1 MNDNALG
8 GETSPYLLQHKDNPV
23 HWRPWGQDAF
33 ARARAENKPI
43 LLSVGY
49 AACHWCHVM
58 AHESFESGAI
68 AGLMNQHFVTI
79 KVDREERP
87 DVDAVYQAALQA
99 MGEQGGWPLTMFL
112 TPDGAPFWGGTYF
125 PPESRWGRPGF
136 PEVLGAMAR
145 IWRDEPDK
153 IAHNAAALKEM
164 LADLGRPQGGG
175 VLSIESLDRTAT
187 LALRLVDMRR
197 GGTGGAPK
205 FPQAPLF
212 RFIWRAHLRGK
223 GAPLRDAVLVTLDN
237 ICQGGIYD
245 HLGGGFARYS
255 TDEEWLAP
263 HFEKMLY
270 DNAQLIE
277 LLTEAWRETK
287 SPLYA
292 ARVRETIGWMLAEMK
307 TGSRAGESPRAYQ
320 VAPLSGR
327 EKGPGELFAFAS
339 AYDADSEGEEGK
351 YYVWT
356 EAEVDS
362 ILGSDSAPFKKTYD
376 VTASGNW
383 ENRNILRRDPGAG
396 FLSDPDEARL
406 KDCRDR
412 LLAARDKRVPP
423 QCDDKVLADW
433 SGLAIAALAAA
444 GATFAEDQW
453 IAAAKTVFAFVV
465 GRMTGPDGRL
475 RHSWRAGS
483 ARNPATLE
491 DHAQMTRAALALFEA
506 TGRGDYLRHA
516 EGFVAAAD
524 AQYWDADAGGY
535 FLAAADTADVML
547 RTKPVLDNAT
557 PSGNGVMA
565 EVLARLFHL
574 TGRDAYR
581 ARAEAV
587 LRALVPQRIEMQINA
602 PGLLC
607 AFEYLERPTHIVVA
621 GEGAGADELLRA
633 AHGLPAPAKIIQR
646 VTDGMALPPSHP
658 VHGKG
663 PVGGKPAAYV
673 CVGRT
678 CGLPITEARELGGA
692 LTAL

>member
-1 MNDNALG
+1 MNGNALG

-23 HWRPWGQDAF
+23 HWRPWGEAAF
-33 ARARAENKPI
+33 ARARAENKPV

-58 AHESFESGAI
+58 AHESFESAAI
-68 AGLMNQHFVTI
+68 AGLMNEHFVNI

-99 MGEQGGWPLTMFL
+99 MGEQGGWPLTMFV

-153 IAHNAAALKEM
+153 IAHNAAALREM

-175 VLSIESLDRTAT
+175 ALSIESLDRAAT

-197 GGTGGAPK
+197 GGTNGAPK

-212 RFIWRAHLRGK
+212 RFLWRAHLRTK
-223 GAPLRDAVLVTLDN
+223 SAPLRDAVIVTLDN

-245 HLGGGFARYS
+245 HAGGGFARYS

-277 LLTEAWRETK
+277 LLAETWRETK

-292 ARVRETIGWMLAEMK
+292 ARVRETIDWMLADMK
-307 TGSRAGESPRAYQ
+307 TGGQGGS
-320 VAPLSGR
+320 
-327 EKGPGELFAFAS
+327 FAFAS

-356 EAEVDS
+356 EAEIDS
-362 ILGSDSAPFKKTYD
+362 VLGLGPEAALFKKTYD
-376 VTASGNW
+376 VTAAGNW
-383 ENRNILRRDPGAG
+383 ENHNILRRDPGAG
-396 FLSDPDEARL
+396 FLSEADETRL
-406 KDCRDR
+406 KDCRGR
-412 LLAARDKRVPP
+412 LLAVRKKRIPP

-433 SGLAIAALAAA
+433 NGLAVAALATA
-444 GATFAEDQW
+444 GAAFGQESW
-453 IAAAKTVFAFVV
+453 IAAAKTVFAFVTE
-465 GRMTGPDGRL
+465 RMAGPDGRL

-483 ARNPATLE
+483 ARNPAILE
-491 DHAQMTRAALALFEA
+491 DHAQMARAALALFEA
-506 TGRGDYLRHA
+506 TGARDYLEHA
-516 EGFVAAAD
+516 EQFVAAAD
-524 AQYWDADAGGY
+524 AQHWDAGAGGY
-535 FLAAADTADVML
+535 FLAAADTTDVIL

-557 PSGNGVMA
+557 PAGNGAMA
-565 EVLARLFHL
+565 EVLARLYHL
-574 TGRDAYR
+574 TGRDDYR

-587 LRALVPQRIEMQINA
+587 LRALVPERIEMQINA

-621 GEGAGADELLRA
+621 GEGAGADELLAA
-633 AHGLPAPAKIIQR
+633 AHALSASAKIIQR
-646 VTDGMALPPSHP
+646 VGDGSALPPAHP
-658 VHGKG
+658 AHGKG
-663 PVGGKPAAYV
+663 PVGGKAAAYV

-678 CGLPITEARELGGA
+678 CGLPVTNARELGA
-692 LTAL
+692 AFKESI